1 MKDIYKHL
9 NDIDIDLDEFE
20 EMEVSEFERAK
31 VKKELLNKIHTS
43 HQKKWKKSLTAASLV
58 LGLITSALF
67 GLSFTANAEKIPVIG
82 NIYKIFNYNDAL
94 YEDYHEN
101 SNPINGVAEGNGLKL
116 TLNEAIY
123 DGETIIVSY
132 TIDTSKDLGDSFYID
147 GVAVVEGKEENTIN
161 EVYKIGE
168 NKYTGK
174 STITVNEPYQTLDV
188 DWKINYMLPNLTT
201 DQKRIIGD
209 WNFKFQLNKA
219 EITIQSLTQVIEQG
233 GIKLNFEK
241 LIITPQS
248 FHIEF
253 EQTASVELTKEWDSN
268 SIDFEVK
275 DDVGNVY
282 ISKAGGGTGS
292 DSFLYNMSASYDSL
306 DPTASKLII
315 TPKVTLADYDLVEY
329 NEDGT
334 IRSRGRSINST
345 ADIKEFNM
353 DKIIIEIEK

>member
-9 NDIDIDLDEFE
+9 NDIDTDLDEFE

-43 HQKKWKKSLTAASLV
+43 HQKKWKKSITAASLV

-67 GLSFTANAEKIPVIG
+67 GLSFTANAEKIPILG
-82 NIYKIFNYNDAL
+82 NIYKFFDYNDAL

-101 SNPINGVAEGNGLKL
+101 SNPINGLAESNGMKV
-116 TLNEAIY
+116 TLNDAIY

-132 TIDTSKDLGDSFYID
+132 TIDTNKDLGDSFYID

-161 EVYKIGE
+161 EVFKIGE

-174 STITVNEPYQTLDV
+174 STTTVNESYQTLDV
-188 DWKINYMLPNLTT
+188 DWKINYMLSNLTT
-201 DQKRIIGD
+201 DQKRIVGD

-219 EITIQSLTQVIEQG
+219 EITIQNLTQIKEKG
-233 GIKLNFEK
+233 GITLNFKK

-248 FHIEF
+248 FHIQF
-253 EQTASVELTKEWDSN
+253 EDITSVELTKEWDSN

-282 ISKAGGGTGS
+282 VSKAGGGTGS
-292 DSFLYNMSASYDSL
+292 DSFHYNMSASYDSL
-306 DPTASKLII
+306 DPDASKLII
-315 TPKVTLADYDLVEY
+315 TPKVTLADYDIVEY

-334 IRSRGRSINST
+334 IRSRGRSMNSR